1 MEKKPSENIPVTK
14 VIEKK
19 LGRNQAV
26 GLAFNDKNDPK
37 EKKQFGE
44 IHIDP
49 RQTSLDYFD
58 TLIHEKLHMMH
69 PSWSEKKVATEATQ
83 LAKFLWRNKFRKVYL

>member
-1 MEKKPSENIPVTK
+1 MEKKLSENIPVTK
-14 VIEKK
+14 VVEKK

-26 GLAFNDKNDPK
+26 GLAFN
-37 EKKQFGE
+37 EKKDGKRLGE

-49 RQTSLDYFD
+49 RQTNLDYFD

-83 LAKFLWRNKFRKVYL
+83 LAKFLWRNKYRKVNI